1 MSGYTV
7 IAGTLVRFYTSTPF
21 TNISGTVTDPTEVKF
36 GYTVNGGPPTTFTYG
51 VGAQVVRD
59 STGTYHID
67 IDTTGL
73 SGTWTYAWVGYGTV
87 QTRAE
92 SQLIVSPQTVAVT
105 A

>member
-73 SGTWTYAWVGYGTV
+73 SGTWTYTWVGYGGV
-87 QTRAE
+87 QTRSE
-92 SQLIVSPQTVAVT
+92 GQLIVSPQTVAVT

>member
-21 TNISGTVTDPTEVKF
+21 TNITGTVTDPTEVKF
-36 GYTVNGGPPTTFTYG
+36 GYTVNGGSSTTFTYG

-73 SGTWTYAWVGYGTV
+73 SGTWTYSWVGYGGV
-87 QTRAE
+87 QTRSE
-92 SQLIVSPQTVAVT
+92 GQLIVSPQTVAIS

>member
-73 SGTWTYAWVGYGTV
+73 SGTWTYTWVGYGGV

-92 SQLIVSPQTVAVT
+92 GQLIVSPQTVAVT

>member
-21 TNISGTVTDPTEVKF
+21 TNITGTVTDPTEVKF
-36 GYTVNGGPPTTFTYG
+36 GYTVNGGSPTTFTYG

-73 SGTWTYAWVGYGTV
+73 SGTWTYSWVGYGGV
-87 QTRAE
+87 QTRSE
-92 SQLIVSPQTVAVT
+92 GQLIVSPQTVAIS